1 MTLHWRSKRRALPPP
16 PDSLVAA
23 TGWCRWWWVG
33 AGTALTVYPDGAGVL
48 TWTVGSPDGPQTW
61 RARAVVDIRT
71 VAAIEREFESMGLRP
86 PGTGQG

>member
-1 MTLHWRSKRRALPPP
+1 VTLHWSSERPALPPP
-16 PDSLVAA
+16 PDGLVAA

-33 AGTALTVYPDGAGVL
+33 NATALTVYPDGAGVL
-48 TWTVGSPDGPQTW
+48 TWTVASPDGPQTW

-86 PGTGQG
+86 PGTGRG